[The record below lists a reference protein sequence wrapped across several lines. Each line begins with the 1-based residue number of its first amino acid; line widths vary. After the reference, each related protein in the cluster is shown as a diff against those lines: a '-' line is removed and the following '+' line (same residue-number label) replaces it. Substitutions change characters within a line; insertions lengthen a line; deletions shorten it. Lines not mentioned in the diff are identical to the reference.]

1 MTHQVGD
8 LDESV
13 DYSVSVFAVNQHGVG
28 AGGYLEMKT
37 KADGEFVIIHC
48 LVCLPGV
55 KIQFTC
61 TVSLLQTPTICM
73 GKCSIIKYQVL

>member
-1 MTHQVGD
+1 MSEQVRG

-13 DYSVSVFAVNQHGVG
+13 DYSVSVFAINQHGVG

-37 KADGEFVIIHC
+37 KADGESAIIHC
-48 LVCLPGV
+48 LVCLPDV
-55 KIQFTC
+55 KIQFTQF
-61 TVSLLQTPTICM
+61 SLLRTPTICM